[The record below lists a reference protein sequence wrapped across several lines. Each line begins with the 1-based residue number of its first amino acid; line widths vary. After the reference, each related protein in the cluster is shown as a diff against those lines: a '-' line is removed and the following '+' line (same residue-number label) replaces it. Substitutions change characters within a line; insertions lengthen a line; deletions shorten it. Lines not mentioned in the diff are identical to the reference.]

1 MKFPRFREMSHGYT
15 GCGSCGIRWR
25 SNTGY
30 KYSIIYSASLSRFS
44 FRLRTSRK
52 SRWLTTIPDAPTL
65 SSEPKKLYK
74 PERSTAPDSHA
85 AFFRLRFLYAC
96 EKSRYVGSGR
106 IQHPKGEY
114 VRPVS
119 GGFLSSR
126 HPNECPK
133 KAARG
138 KWKCLDVQP
147 S

>member
-1 MKFPRFREMSHGYT
+1 MATRIWGLGDSMA
-15 GCGSCGIRWR
+15 I
-25 SNTGY
+25 
-30 KYSIIYSASLSRFS
+30 KYWMHTQHNLLCVFVQVS
-44 FRLRTSRK
+44 FRLGNGRK

-74 PERSTAPDSHA
+74 PERSSAPDSHA
-85 AFFRLRFLYAC
+85 AFFRLRFLYVC

-106 IQHPKGEY
+106 IQDPKGEY

-138 KWKCLDVQP
+138 KWKCLDIKP